1 MAIQFEMTK
10 EREAAMMALW
20 EKKWFTDSLPVIQAT
35 LMTLPEKWN
44 PFLFNLATRA
54 DVIGGITV
62 KEIKAFATDPGNFGA
77 LITFK
82 TIDATEKEGSYMF
95 FGWRAGPIS
104 GSKGMVLVAD
114 DAGRIT
120 HFVQVRAEKFA
131 GGGLI
136 LDDQPGGFGEPGEA
150 VLATFIR
157 EMKEEIDPKIVIKD
171 IVPLG
176 NFHPDAGMTDNYP
189 AIFYAVVQMD
199 VSNEEKNSAHTDG
212 PEVLSKYT
220 VRPIDEIKD
229 FIVNTSDGISL
240 AIYAK
245 MVASGMVF
253 N

>member
-1 MAIQFEMTK
+1 MTTQFVMTK
-10 EREAAMMALW
+10 ERESAMKALW
-20 EKKWFTDSLPVIQAT
+20 EKKWFTDSLPVIQAN

-44 PFLFNLATRA
+44 PFLVNLAKRA
-54 DVIGGITV
+54 DIIGGISV

-82 TIDATEKEGSYMF
+82 TVDTTGKEGSYMF

-104 GSKGMVLVAD
+104 GSKGMILVSD

-131 GGGLI
+131 GGGLV

-150 VLATFIR
+150 VLETFIR
-157 EMKEEIDPKIVIKD
+157 EMKEEIDPNIVIKYV
-171 IVPLG
+171 VPLG
-176 NFHPDAGMTDNYP
+176 NIHPDAGMTDNCP

-199 VSNEEKNSAHTDG
+199 TSATEKSSAHTDG

-220 VRPIDEIKD
+220 VRPISQLRD
-229 FIVNTSDGISL
+229 FVAKTTDGISL
-240 AIYAK
+240 SIYAK
-245 MVASGMVF
+245 MVALGTVF
-253 N
+253 A